1 MGVEDLEEVQV
12 DLVVDP
18 VAGPVVGNGTVSFRE
33 PTDSWNQSEPR
44 SAPPRSGKGRP
55 SSVNVA
61 VSSCE
66 RTCHAKFAVG
76 PTVTARANNAR
87 ARAGAGRRGSRRCR
101 RAGA

>member
-1 MGVEDLEEVQV
+1 
-12 DLVVDP
+12 
-18 VAGPVVGNGTVSFRE
+18 VVGNGTVSFRE

-87 ARAGAGRRGSRRCR
+87 ARAGAGAGCSAYVRRKTSYAPCGTVTVNTDGV
-101 RAGA
+101 AEVAPP